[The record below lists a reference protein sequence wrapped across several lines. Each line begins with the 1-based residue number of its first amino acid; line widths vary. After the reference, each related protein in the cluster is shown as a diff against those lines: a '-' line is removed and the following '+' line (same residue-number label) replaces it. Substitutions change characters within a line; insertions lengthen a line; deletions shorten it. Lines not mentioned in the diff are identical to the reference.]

1 MKHIFKSYYWC
12 AITLVFSINLLN
24 AQTNNTP
31 CYFDEY
37 TNNKSILQIEA
48 AIQKKVG
55 ELKKLPINK
64 AGHDSVKTI
73 PVVVH
78 VLHIGGSENISD
90 AQIQSQIDIMN
101 EDYGKIPFTNGDG
114 AGVDT
119 KVKFCLAKIDPNGN
133 CTNGIVRIYS
143 TLTNHKTYERAMLK
157 QLSFWDN
164 TKYMNIYLVKSI
176 TGGVLGYSSFP
187 GGPPDEDGMVVRSNV
202 FGNIGTA
209 ASSLGRTASHEIGH
223 WFGLYHTF
231 NNGCGTDLCLDG
243 DYICDTPPQASP
255 SFNCATL
262 NSCSNDIPDVNDQK
276 ENYMNYTN
284 DACKNMFTNGQ
295 KLRIQATLDTIRTN
309 IWSQAN
315 LVTTGCDSAYLTPPV
330 CGVAANFVT
339 LTPTVCIG
347 NFVNF
352 MDISLN
358 DAISW
363 QWSFPGGTPTSSTL
377 ENPTIAY
384 NSLGSYDVQLIA
396 SDATTTDTLLLSNY
410 ITVTTPGVGTALPFS
425 ENFDSGIFPP
435 TGITINNFD
444 GGVTWGL
451 DSAASVSPIY
461 SAKIDNYI
469 NTNYGSADEIVL
481 PYLDFTTHT
490 GANLFMTF
498 RWAYARSDPS
508 FSDEMIVL
516 LSTDCGVNYNQV
528 YYRTGNSLVTG
539 PTQTTPFIPT
549 STEWASAAFAL
560 NTFLPEQYV
569 QVKIVNV
576 TDGGNNLYIDD
587 INIGDLPTGITDDNE
602 KEDLLMYPNP
612 SKDNI
617 TIEYSDKS
625 NFERVEI
632 LNTLGELVLS
642 QQINSQRKIT
652 LSTTNLTLG
661 LYYVHLT
668 GAKNSEVKKLIITD

>member
-12 AITLVFSINLLN
+12 TITLVFSINLLN
-24 AQTNNTP
+24 AQSNNKP

-37 TNNKSILQIEA
+37 TNNKSILQTEA
-48 AIQKKVG
+48 TIQKKV
-55 ELKKLPINK
+55 EKLKKLPINK

-101 EDYGKIPFTNGDG
+101 EDYGKLPGTNGDG

-119 KVKFCLAKIDPNGN
+119 KVRFCLAKIDPNGN

-209 ASSLGRTASHEIGH
+209 SSSLGRTASHEIGH

-231 NNGCGTDLCLDG
+231 NNGCGVDLCLDG
-243 DYICDTPPQASP
+243 DYVCDTPPQATP
-255 SFNCATL
+255 SFNCTTL
-262 NSCSNDIPDVNDQK
+262 NTCSNDVPDIDDQK

-309 IWSQAN
+309 IWSQTN
-315 LVTTGCDSAYLTPPV
+315 LIATGCDSAYVAPAI
-330 CGVAANFVT
+330 CSVAANFVT
-339 LTPTVCIG
+339 LTPTVCVG
-347 NFVNF
+347 NSVNF

-358 DAISW
+358 DATSW
-363 QWSFPGGTPTSSTL
+363 QWSFPGGTPTASSL

-384 NSLGSYDVQLIA
+384 NTLGSFDVELIA
-396 SDATTTDTLLLSNY
+396 SNGTSTDTLLMPNY
-410 ITVTTPGVGTALPFS
+410 ITVTSPGIGSPLPFS
-425 ENFDSGIFPP
+425 ENFDSGVFPP
-435 TGITINNFD
+435 TNITINNFD

-451 DSAASVSPIY
+451 DSAAYVSPNY

-469 NTNYGSADEIVL
+469 NTNYGSSDEIVL
-481 PYLDFTTHT
+481 PYLDFTSFT
-490 GANLFMTF
+490 GTNLFMTF
-498 RWAYARSDPS
+498 KWAYARSDPS

-516 LSTDCGVNYNQV
+516 LSTDCGVNFNQV
-528 YYRTGNSLVTG
+528 YYRTGNSLATG
-539 PTQTTPFIPT
+539 PTQTTPFIPD
-549 STEWASAAFAL
+549 STQWATANILLNSYMAF
-560 NTFLPEQYV
+560 QYV

-576 TDGGNNLYIDD
+576 TDGGNNLYIDN
-587 INIGDLPTGITDDNE
+587 INIGDVPTGIS
-602 KEDLLMYPNP
+602 DLNSTKANWLNVFPNP
-612 SKDNI
+612 ASDIINI
-617 TIEYSDKS
+617 ATSTPLKS
-625 NFERVEI
+625 
-632 LNTLGELVLS
+632 L
-642 QQINSQRKIT
+642 K
-652 LSTTNLTLG
+652 
-661 LYYVHLT
+661 LYNVT
-668 GAKNSEVKKLIITD
+668 GGQAIKNSITGHDNLSLIHI

>member
-1 MKHIFKSYYWC
+1 MNNLTKSVITVTTLFLIFSN
-12 AITLVFSINLLN
+12 ISN
-24 AQTNNTP
+24 AQNTNP

-37 TNNKSILQIEA
+37 TNNKSILKSET
-48 AIQKKVG
+48 AIRAKV
-55 ELKKLPINK
+55 EQLKKEPENK
-64 AGHDSVKTI
+64 AGDDSSKTI

-101 EDYGKIPFTNGDG
+101 EDYGKLPGTNGDG

-119 KVKFCLAKIDPNGN
+119 KVRFCLAKIDPNGD

-143 TLTNHKTYERAMLK
+143 ALTNHKTYERAMLK

-176 TGGVLGYSSFP
+176 TGNVLGYSSFP

-231 NNGCGTDLCLDG
+231 NNGCGVDLCLDG
-243 DYICDTPPQASP
+243 DYVCDTPPQASP

-262 NSCSNDIPDVNDQK
+262 NTCSNDIPDVDDQK

-295 KLRIQATLDTIRTN
+295 KLRLQATLDTIRTV
-309 IWSQAN
+309 IWSQSN
-315 LVTTGCDSAYLTPPV
+315 LVATGCDSNYIAPIT

-347 NFVNF
+347 NTVNF

-358 DAISW
+358 DATTW
-363 QWSFPGGTPTSSTL
+363 QWSFPGGTPTTSTA
-377 ENPTIAY
+377 ENPTITY
-384 NSLGSYDVQLIA
+384 NTLGSFDVELIA
-396 SDATTTDTLLLSNY
+396 SNGTSTDTLLMPNY
-410 ITVTTPGVGTALPFS
+410 ITVTSPGIGSPLPFS

-435 TGITINNFD
+435 TNITINNFD

-451 DSAASVSPIY
+451 DSAAYVSPNY

-469 NTNYGSADEIVL
+469 NTNYGSSDEIVL
-481 PYLDFTTHT
+481 PYLDFTNFTNP
-490 GANLFMTF
+490 NLFMTF

-516 LSTDCGVNYNQV
+516 LSTDCGVNFNQV
-528 YYRTGNSLVTG
+528 YYRSGNSLVTG
-539 PTQTTPFIPT
+539 PTQTTPFIPDSSQWNT
-549 STEWASAAFAL
+549 ATILL
-560 NTFLPEQYV
+560 NTYKVEQYV

-587 INIGDLPTGITDDNE
+587 INIGDLPTGIAQNVE
-602 KEDLLMYPNP
+602 RKELAIYPNP
-612 SKDNI
+612 ASNSVTLQFAEIVQNQTVKFYNAVGKMILKNTFNGVKKVTISVNHLPSGVYYIESK
-617 TIEYSDKS
+617 SDG
-625 NFERVEI
+625 I
-632 LNTLGELVLS
+632 LS
-642 QQINSQRKIT
+642 ID
-652 LSTTNLTLG
+652 
-661 LYYVHLT
+661 
-668 GAKNSEVKKLIITD
+668 KLIITN